1 YWRMKKSSIS
11 MKQVLLAVILMASM
25 VSCGENVNEGAASE
39 RADDTLIQDNTEVEK
54 IIDIDSLTS
63 ETK

>member
-1 YWRMKKSSIS
+1 MKRS
-11 MKQVLLAVILMASM
+11 LLAIILMTIL
-25 VSCGENVNEGAASE
+25 VSCGEDVNKGAASE

-54 IIDIDSLTS
+54 TIDIDTPAG

>member
-1 YWRMKKSSIS
+1 
-11 MKQVLLAVILMASM
+11 MKQVLLAVILMASI
-25 VSCGENVNEGAASE
+25 VSCGENVNDGAASE

-54 IIDIDSLTS
+54 TIDIDTLAG